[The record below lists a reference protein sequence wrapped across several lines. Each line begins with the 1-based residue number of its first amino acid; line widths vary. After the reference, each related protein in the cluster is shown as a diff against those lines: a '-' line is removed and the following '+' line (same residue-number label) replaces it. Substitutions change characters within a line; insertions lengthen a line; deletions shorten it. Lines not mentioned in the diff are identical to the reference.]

1 MQFGL
6 FLNKISIFVCENCM
20 YFIDIQLCMMLHV
33 GFCVGKF

>member
-6 FLNKISIFVCENCM
+6 FLNKIAIFVCENCM
-20 YFIDIQLCMMLHV
+20 YLIDIQLRVMFHV